1 VSNSEHPL
9 VTAMMAQHRRSGHVV
24 VVVHPSR
31 LDEPPPRCMA
41 WLARFADSVEIIPL
55 DTFPVD
61 RFGVAGDVDVWHWS
75 W

>member
-1 VSNSEHPL
+1 
-9 VTAMMAQHRRSGHVV
+9 MALSILKEARQPGRVV

-31 LDEPPPRCMA
+31 LDEPPPENMR
-41 WLARFADSVEIIPL
+41 WLARFADSVEIVPVEE
-55 DTFPVD
+55 FPSD